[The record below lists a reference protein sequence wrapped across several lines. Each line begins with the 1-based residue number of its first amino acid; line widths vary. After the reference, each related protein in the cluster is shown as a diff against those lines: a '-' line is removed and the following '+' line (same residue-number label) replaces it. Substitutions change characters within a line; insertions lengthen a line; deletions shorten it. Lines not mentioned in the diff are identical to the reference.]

1 MSERKSNLDRAIAN
15 LQCYR
20 FSGCTEVKR
29 FNEAIEC
36 LRAHVKEKRQV
47 ARNEI

>member
-1 MSERKSNLDRAIAN
+1 MSETKSSLDRAIAN

-36 LRAHVKEKRQV
+36 LRAHVREKRKV